1 MSWWTHI
8 RGTVM
13 ASPMGR
19 SQPEKRYILDTVL
32 EHLPRVTGSEGD
44 MDVHVIQRTGHDMST
59 SHDEFGMR
67 TNNLTDPLYGGKS
80 YKNGWHE
87 VQTQYILVLDGDLR
101 DRSFEETKRDLM
113 KWLCRL
119 AKRVTVYEILV
130 ELTGDYDRRMLISD
144 DTYKFWNMHEDPS
157 WVEDNK
163 DHEPNWCE
171 FMMWERGYNSDM
183 PMKLMYKYYKDEKND
198 AEVERRMRWE
208 DDDGA

>member
-1 MSWWTHI
+1 MSLWTHI

-13 ASPMGR
+13 VSPMGR

-44 MDVHVIQRTGHDMST
+44 MDVHVIQRTGHDMS
-59 SHDEFGMR
+59 SSCDEFGMR

-101 DRSFEETKRDLM
+101 DRRFEETKKDLM
-113 KWLCRL
+113 RWLCRL
-119 AKRVTVYEILV
+119 AKRVIVYEALV

-144 DTYKFWNMHEDPS
+144 DTDKFWNMHEDPS

-183 PMKLMYKYYKDEKND
+183 PMKLMYKYCKDEKND